1 MGSVSGRLGSVF
13 VSLRPF
19 GVVYGAR
26 ALGAGP
32 RWRPR
37 PWPAAP
43 GPRSNAAPGAA
54 GRRSGRAVGEAK
66 AERSSLKGSGGGI
79 RCLTSKHRLHYC
91 VSNERRGKP
100 AQLPALLRNESA
112 VFAVEAEEGKE
123 KSNQKETSAQLLE
136 RVFFCFSFTRT
147 PGAMA
152 AFQRCLVLL
161 G

>member
-1 MGSVSGRLGSVF
+1 MGSVSGGLGRVF

-54 GRRSGRAVGEAK
+54 GRRSGRAVGRGK
-66 AERSSLKGSGGGI
+66 AERSSLKGSGGGV
-79 RCLTSKHRLHYC
+79 RCLASKHRLHYC

-100 AQLPALLRNESA
+100 ARLPALLRNESA
-112 VFAVEAEEGKE
+112 VFCGGSGRRKGK
-123 KSNQKETSAQLLE
+123 KQSE
-136 RVFFCFSFTRT
+136 RNLR
-147 PGAMA
+147 
-152 AFQRCLVLL
+152 
-161 G
+161 